1 MPADTIAIV
10 ALAISALVAAALV
23 YLYRRGILSEP
34 AISAFGSLIDGI
46 DFDNSFLVTLAYYCS
61 LAVKAV
67 DQLVKSGQIPK
78 DDEARKTKAIDYV
91 QNYAAV
97 DGYELN
103 SAEMQAVET
112 LIEAKVY
119 EQRMEEQH
127 PPEVDY
133 K

>member
-1 MPADTIAIV
+1 MSSETIAII
-10 ALAISALVAAALV
+10 ALVISALVAAALV
-23 YLYRRGILSEP
+23 YLYKRGILSEP
-34 AISAFGSLIDGI
+34 AITAVGSLIDGI
-46 DFDNSFLVTLAYYCS
+46 DFDNSFLATLAYYCG

-78 DDEARKTKAIDYV
+78 DDEARKNKALDYV

-97 DGYELN
+97 DGYELTDEDREAIG
-103 SAEMQAVET
+103 S

-119 EQRMEEQH
+119 EQNAETKQH
-127 PPEVDY
+127 PPES